1 MHLVVTI
8 IATVAAFFV
17 WYVVGRNHKKFHL
30 EILPIMLGAASVM
43 WMVDGFFGLFGEDKK
58 FLGIEPYVV
67 ENGKIVGEASAEQ
80 IQEFFYQGMN
90 DLALG
95 VAIIAAAL
103 LVYAIILF
111 IIDPLNVWRKN
122 KEVKEEKQGLASL
135 FFLSI

>member
-1 MHLVVTI
+1 MHLVVTL
-8 IATVAAFFV
+8 IATVAAFLV
-17 WYVVGRNHKKFHL
+17 WYLLGRKYKKFHL

-43 WMVDGFFGLFGEDKK
+43 WMVDGFFGLFGPDKK

-80 IQEFFYQGMN
+80 LQEFFYQGMN

-103 LVYAIILF
+103 LVYAVILL
-111 IIDPLNVWRKN
+111 ILDPLHVWKKE
-122 KEVKEEKQGLASL
+122 KEVK
-135 FFLSI
+135 

>member
-1 MHLVVTI
+1 
-8 IATVAAFFV
+8 
-17 WYVVGRNHKKFHL
+17 
-30 EILPIMLGAASVM
+30 MLGAASVM

-122 KEVKEEKQGLASL
+122 KEVKEEK
-135 FFLSI
+135 